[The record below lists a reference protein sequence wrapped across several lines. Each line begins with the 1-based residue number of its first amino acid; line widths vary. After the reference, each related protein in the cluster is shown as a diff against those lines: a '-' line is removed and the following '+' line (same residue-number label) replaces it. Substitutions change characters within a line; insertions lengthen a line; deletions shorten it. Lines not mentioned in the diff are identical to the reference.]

1 MKCAEKEIPGAP
13 PFEPE
18 SPYVIVCEGWQDA
31 SFVCALLRDME
42 INNCDVT
49 YPAKVDGGNGKE
61 AIGKVVQLLAGRAS
75 SLWGV
80 AIIADA
86 DPDPEKSFKDI
97 CIGFAAPFKAPANCF
112 EIADGKRHRTAVFL
126 IPGKDKTGA
135 LEHLFLDA
143 ITQVNVN
150 ALQCVDIYRDCCQTT
165 ENWSENMIGK
175 MRLTAYVAANCEK
188 NPACSPAFLW
198 TSKHQVF
205 EITNPAFQEIR
216 DFLTAFTTPPPPDS
230 NKHADKP
237 M

>member
-1 MKCAEKEIPGAP
+1 
-13 PFEPE
+13 
-18 SPYVIVCEGWQDA
+18 
-31 SFVCALLRDME
+31 ME

-165 ENWSENMIGK
+165 ENWSENVIGK

-198 TSKHQVF
+198 TSKHQ
-205 EITNPAFQEIR
+205 IIR
-216 DFLTAFTTPPPPDS
+216 DHQPRLPRNPQLSDCVSPLRRHQIPTNTLTNLCRAQRENAKGVFALAHLMPGRNRTAYAMLCRHPLYR
-230 NKHADKP
+230 
-237 M
+237 